1 MRDPFSLEAEHGL
14 LGAMLIEQSMIDVWS
29 DGLRPDHFYWED
41 HGVMFNAIVTMAAEG
56 KLIDAVT
63 LSDYIGPL
71 PSGQPTLAYCAEI
84 QYGVKSAANGGEY
97 AKIVLERS
105 MDRLISE
112 VAREIHEISTT
123 AASTNDK
130 VAAVQSQIS
139 RLDDGDAVTEVVDLA
154 SELNSYVDEL
164 ERRRN
169 LNGKMDGLETGLADL
184 DERLCGLKP
193 EEVMVAAG
201 RAKMGK
207 TTFAMGIVRHNAIR
221 RKKHCL
227 VFSLEMSKN
236 QLLDRI
242 LAAEA
247 GVKLELIQNGTAPD
261 LHPVE
266 ITAGMAKMRNMD
278 MKVVDKAGVTMS
290 RIRTMA
296 RRLNNKR
303 KLDLILIDHIGLLV
317 SDDKR
322 ADTRQIIS
330 DATRQAKLMAKELK
344 VPVILVSQLNRA
356 NESRPNKR
364 PMPSDLR
371 DSGTI
376 EQDADMVI
384 FVHRED
390 YYNPDTKLKGIGE
403 IILSIARSV
412 QPGTFYTLFQG
423 SFNRFVDLAPG
434 YQIERDEP
442 QERGRSHRGMQ
453 I

>member
-1 MRDPFSLEAEHGL
+1 
-14 LGAMLIEQSMIDVWS
+14 
-29 DGLRPDHFYWED
+29 
-41 HGVMFNAIVTMAAEG
+41 
-56 KLIDAVT
+56 
-63 LSDYIGPL
+63 
-71 PSGQPTLAYCAEI
+71 
-84 QYGVKSAANGGEY
+84 
-97 AKIVLERS
+97 
-105 MDRLISE
+105 
-112 VAREIHEISTT
+112 
-123 AASTNDK
+123 
-130 VAAVQSQIS
+130 
-139 RLDDGDAVTEVVDLA
+139 
-154 SELNSYVDEL
+154 
-164 ERRRN
+164 
-169 LNGKMDGLETGLADL
+169 
-184 DERLCGLKP
+184 
-193 EEVMVAAG
+193 MVAAG

-266 ITAGMAKMRNMD
+266 ITAGMAKMRDMD

-322 ADTRQIIS
+322 ADIRQIIS